1 MKIYIA
7 SDHAGFALK
16 SYLFSK
22 ISDLGHN
29 IIDLGPDIYD
39 QNDDYPQ
46 TLLPLILKVSEENF
60 DYSQKKDN
68 VVNSFGIVIG
78 HSGQGEAIVS
88 NRIPGI
94 RAAVYYG
101 GPKEIITLSREHN
114 NANILSLGA
123 NFLSNEEALESVLL
137 WLQTKFTEESRHQ
150 RRNEL
155 LDSIS

>member
-1 MKIYIA
+1 
-7 SDHAGFALK
+7 
-16 SYLFSK
+16 
-22 ISDLGHN
+22 
-29 IIDLGPDIYD
+29 
-39 QNDDYPQ
+39 
-46 TLLPLILKVSEENF
+46 LKVSEENF